1 MIKPTEIAETVLTIT
16 KKNHCGVQVTMVET
30 DSKDISVREGKIE
43 HLLSSRAIST
53 GVRLFKGKKSAIIS
67 FSGDEFDDM
76 ETKIKTVLETVDY
89 LGDDEA
95 KRLLNKQEI
104 GEGIKP
110 LDLDDEHFDKLN
122 IDNVAETLKRI
133 EAGGLAVSDKITPA
147 ETAEFSSSR
156 SRVHLFSSEG
166 LAKSYSKSYYS
177 FAYSAVAED
186 KTKKLKEVDSWYES
200 KRVFSDVSG
209 PSLVTGIG
217 VRAAERALK
226 RLGGKKIESGEKPV
240 VFTPRT
246 ASTLL
251 GLLADAVDG
260 EDVLLRR
267 SFLVDKLGQT
277 LFAETVTVIDD
288 PHIQKYIGS
297 YPFDGEGM
305 NGKTKA
311 VIEKGK
317 LTTYLHNSYSAAR
330 LNMALT
336 GNASRTLSSAPGI
349 TCGNFYL
356 QPGKGNMEDLLH
368 EMKDGLV
375 VEDLFTSGMNGV
387 TGDFSFGCS
396 GFLVEKGIIT
406 TPVKEITIAG
416 NILELFKNILAIA
429 DDAESKRAISS
440 PSILVSKLAVAGL

>member
-1 MIKPTEIAETVLTIT
+1 MIKPTEIADTVLAIT
-16 KKNHCGVQVTMVET
+16 KKNRCGVQVTMVET

-43 HLLSSRAIST
+43 HLLSSKAIST

-76 ETKIKTVLETVDY
+76 ESKIKTVLETIDCLGVD
-89 LGDDEA
+89 DA
-95 KRLLNKQEI
+95 KRLLNNREI
-104 GEGIKP
+104 GEGVKP
-110 LDLDDEHFDKLN
+110 LELDDQTFDHLD
-122 IDNVAETLKRI
+122 IDKAAEQLKRI
-133 EAGGLAVSDKITPA
+133 EAAGLAVSDKITPA
-147 ETAEFSSSR
+147 ETAEFSASR
-156 SRVHLFSSEG
+156 RRVHLFSSEG

-186 KTKKLKEVDSWYES
+186 KEKKLKEVDSWYES
-200 KRVFSDVSG
+200 KRVFSEVSE
-209 PSLVTGIG
+209 PRLTAAIG
-217 VRAAERALK
+217 TKAAERALK
-226 RLGGKKIESGEKPV
+226 RLGGKKIESGERPV

-260 EDVLLRR
+260 EYVLLRR
-267 SFLVDKLGQT
+267 TFLVDKLGQT
-277 LFAETVTVIDD
+277 LFPGHITVTDD
-288 PHIQKYIGS
+288 PHISKYIGS

-305 NGKTKA
+305 NGKPKT

-317 LTTYLHNSYSAAR
+317 LITYLHNSYSASR

-349 TCGNFYL
+349 TTGNFYL
-356 QPGKGNMEDLLH
+356 QPGQGRLEDLLH

-375 VEDLFTSGMNGV
+375 VEDLFTSGMNDV

-396 GFLVEKGIIT
+396 GFLVEKGT
-406 TPVKEITIAG
+406 VTAPVKEITIAG
-416 NILELFKNILAIA
+416 NILELYKNILAIA
-429 DDAESKRAISS
+429 DDAEIKRVISS
-440 PSILVSKLAVAGL
+440 PSILVSQLSVAGL